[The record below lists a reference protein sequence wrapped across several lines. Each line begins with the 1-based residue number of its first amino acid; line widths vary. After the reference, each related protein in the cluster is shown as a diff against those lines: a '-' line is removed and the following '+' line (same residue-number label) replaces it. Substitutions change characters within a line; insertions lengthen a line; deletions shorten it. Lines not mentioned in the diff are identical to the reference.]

1 MSNPNLEDQV
11 SVDGLLPVTVLR
23 TPQEEEDDD
32 DEEEEIDD
40 DEQEEAE
47 DDGEDDGYS
56 E

>member
-1 MSNPNLEDQV
+1 MSNSTLEDQV
-11 SVDGLLPVTVLR
+11 SVAGFLPVTVLR

-40 DEQEEAE
+40 EQEQEE